1 MAKMSSTATR
11 SALETPVVALVT
23 VCVASQTVD
32 EITEAVDKMPWA
44 PVHERLEKYPGTESR
59 AHWSTHTKNASACVA
74 VVDMDDDAVAALE
87 AIDFLHRT
95 LPGKVSIIALSTDK
109 DPAMILKTMRAGCS
123 EYLEK
128 PFSQTQFA
136 EALSRL
142 DRRAI
147 NTGGGD
153 PTHGRI
159 LSFFGAKGGVGTT
172 TLAVHLAVHLA
183 SKHHKKTL
191 LIDNHLE
198 LGHVCLYLGLDG
210 NQYSFHELLRSVNRL
225 DVDLLKGFVVTHA
238 SGMDIIASAEA
249 HGGARSTDPEALQ
262 HTLQF
267 LRDEY
272 DYVVLDCTT
281 SLEEANMTVVDLS
294 DQVFL
299 VATPDIGAVRDL
311 SRQIDGLIRYQQ
323 PTEKL
328 RIVVNRSGS
337 KGAMSTVQIE
347 KAIRLPISANIP
359 NSYAELAKATNMGV
373 PVSPEE
379 KSDFSAHMREWSRE
393 VVGVPS
399 AVVQASAKKR
409 FSFWK

>member
-1 MAKMSSTATR
+1 
-11 SALETPVVALVT
+11 L
-23 VCVASQTVD
+23 
-32 EITEAVDKMPWA
+32 
-44 PVHERLEKYPGTESR
+44 
-59 AHWSTHTKNASACVA
+59 
-74 VVDMDDDAVAALE
+74 
-87 AIDFLHRT
+87 
-95 LPGKVSIIALSTDK
+95 
-109 DPAMILKTMRAGCS
+109 
-123 EYLEK
+123 
-128 PFSQTQFA
+128 
-136 EALSRL
+136 
-142 DRRAI
+142 
-147 NTGGGD
+147 
-153 PTHGRI
+153 
-159 LSFFGAKGGVGTT
+159 FGAKGGVGTT

-238 SGMDIIASAEA
+238 SGMDVIASAEA

-281 SLEEANMTVVDLS
+281 SLEEANMTVVDVS

-323 PTEKL
+323 PTEKM

-347 KAIRLPISANIP
+347 KAIRLPISTNIP
-359 NSYAELAKATNMGV
+359 NSYAELAKATIMGV
-373 PVSPEE
+373 PISPEE
-379 KSDFSAHMREWSRE
+379 KSDFSSHMREWSRE

-399 AVVQASAKKR
+399 AAVQASAKKR